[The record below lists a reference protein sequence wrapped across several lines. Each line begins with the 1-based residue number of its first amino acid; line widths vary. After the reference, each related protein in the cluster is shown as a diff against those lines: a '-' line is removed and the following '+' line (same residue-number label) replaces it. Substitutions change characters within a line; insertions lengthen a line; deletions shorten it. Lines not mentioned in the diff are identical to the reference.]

1 MMALER
7 VVVGGSKLGLPHVGL
22 IAAHRGH
29 TIVLQSRCG
38 VRWRIVVLLGVR
50 QVYTHISL
58 QLQVVDDLPLGKGIG
73 NDTRIGRI
81 RLNVIQVADRVAHYD
96 LTVTYKHILTDGG
109 LQVIIGPVA
118 IVDRLCG
125 RCDEG
130 RHPAV
135 GSPFGSLAGV
145 AVIDIAQSCQTVV
158 GT

>member
-7 VVVGGSKLGLPHVGL
+7 VVVGGRKLGLPHVGL
-22 IAAHRGH
+22 IAAHRSH
-29 TIVLQSRCG
+29 AVVLQSRCG

-50 QVYTHISL
+50 QVYTHVGL
-58 QLQVVDDLPLGKGIG
+58 QLQVAQDLPLGKGIG

-81 RLNVIQVADRVAHYD
+81 RLNVIQVADGVAHYD

-109 LQVIIGPVA
+109 LRVIIGPVA
-118 IVDRLCG
+118 VVDGLRG

-130 RHPAV
+130 RHPTV
-135 GSPFGSLAGV
+135 GSPLGSLSVV
-145 AVIDIAQSCQTVV
+145 AVIDIAQSCQTIV